1 MLYVWPVVDLPPD
14 AFDAV
19 ARRLAPLTE
28 GLGLEQVVV
37 SGSLASGGSDPVEA
51 VVRIGY
57 EPGHGVTMRL
67 TEPPTEAM
75 QPLDDY
81 TRKLVQMRR
90 RGLTY
95 PYELIPRCV
104 ARTGRSS
111 STISTRPV
119 RSCRSTVRPAGTPPG
134 SWWCGVHPDR
144 SASRR
149 CRARGHTR

>member
-1 MLYVWPVVDLPPD
+1 MLYVWPVVDLPPE

-37 SGSLASGGSDPVEA
+37 SGSLASGGSEPVEA

-57 EPGHGVTMRL
+57 EPGHGVTVRL

-95 PYELIPRCV
+95 PYELIPALRGADGSFV
-104 ARTGRSS
+104 EYDLDEAGVLG
-111 STISTRPV
+111 PV
-119 RSCRSTVRPAGTPPG
+119 DRPAGATPPG
-134 SWWCGVHPDR
+134 SSSAWSPRRPR
-144 SASRR
+144 STP
-149 CRARGHTR
+149 RG